1 MRVIRITIRKIL
13 MMAGTFFLLWKYNQ
27 SGNTVILSNS
37 GPLSTKIPRRKIE
50 KNPSAETKAFVD
62 EVSKMER
69 PRTKEKFDISKLE
82 RHMTLETLELKLHD
96 KLGSLLPHRDN
107 ITSDWKLNLV
117 VPCRLDQ
124 TEERN
129 IFRSVLEHFVGVDNL
144 PFRNVFNR
152 VSQVSCFFG

>member
-1 MRVIRITIRKIL
+1 MRVIRLTIRKIL
-13 MMAGTFFLLWKYNQ
+13 IITGTFFLLWKYHQ
-27 SGNTVILSNS
+27 SGNIVVISNS
-37 GPLSTKIPRRKIE
+37 SSLSTGGPRRKVE
-50 KNPSAETKAFVD
+50 KNPSAETKAFVG

-96 KLGSLLPHRDN
+96 KLGSLLPHNDN
-107 ITSDWKLNLV
+107 KTGDWKLNLI

-124 TEERN
+124 IEERN
-129 IFRSVLEHFVGVDNL
+129 IFRNVLENFVAVDKL